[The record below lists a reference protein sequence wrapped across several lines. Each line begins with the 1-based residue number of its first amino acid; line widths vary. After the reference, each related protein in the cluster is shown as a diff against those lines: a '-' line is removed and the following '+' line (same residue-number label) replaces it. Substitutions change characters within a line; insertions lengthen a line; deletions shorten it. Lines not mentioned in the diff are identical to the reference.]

1 MFNRF
6 PKKIYQQFLPVWLV
20 LMADFAIVICTFII
34 TYLLRFNLFASSAN
48 LSMLMQQLLI
58 AGALFLTGAFI
69 FKPHHHIIRHT
80 TLNDA
85 ISVLKTHLVMTIG
98 LLFIR
103 SVIPHLGFKLI
114 IPISVIIIQFFLS
127 VSLMLVMRYLIKFIF
142 HNILEKPKNGIHVMV
157 YGAGKLGSM
166 IQTVIN
172 NETNLNYKIVGFVDD
187 NPTLWNSRLGG
198 IRIYSPAKAFT
209 HFVRSFDV
217 KEMILAIS
225 PAKLEIDAK
234 REIVDACLA
243 ANLKVREV
251 PDPSTWLDSKRTGQ
265 LIRNVKIEDLLGRD
279 PISINVEK
287 VSRGID
293 GKQVMIT
300 GGAGSIGSE
309 IVRQLLFLKPKSI
322 VIVDQAESALFEIQ
336 NEVLPELNGIQLTV
350 FVADVTDRFKM
361 QRIFDRCRPDII
373 FHAAAYKHVPMM
385 ELQPYEAINN
395 NVGGTKVLADLAV
408 EYEVEK
414 FVMISTDKAV
424 NPTNIMGASKRICEI
439 YIQSLSNRKD
449 IKTQFITTRFGN
461 VLGSNGSVIP
471 IFKNQISKGGPVTV
485 THKDVIR
492 YFMTIPEAC
501 QLVLEAGFLGKGGE
515 IFLFD
520 MGEPVRIYDL
530 AKKMISLSGF
540 TPNVDIQIV
549 EVGLRPGEKLYEELL
564 ADKEVT
570 QPTSN
575 KRIMIANI
583 RPYQYR
589 RAIQSINQ
597 MLENLFEMDDYHLV
611 YIMKEIVP
619 EFISSNSRFE
629 SLDVKSFDKQV
640 V

>member
-1 MFNRF
+1 
-6 PKKIYQQFLPVWLV
+6 
-20 LMADFAIVICTFII
+20 
-34 TYLLRFNLFASSAN
+34 
-48 LSMLMQQLLI
+48 
-58 AGALFLTGAFI
+58 
-69 FKPHHHIIRHT
+69 
-80 TLNDA
+80 
-85 ISVLKTHLVMTIG
+85 
-98 LLFIR
+98 
-103 SVIPHLGFKLI
+103 
-114 IPISVIIIQFFLS
+114 
-127 VSLMLVMRYLIKFIF
+127 
-142 HNILEKPKNGIHVMV
+142 
-157 YGAGKLGSM
+157 
-166 IQTVIN
+166 
-172 NETNLNYKIVGFVDD
+172 
-187 NPTLWNSRLGG
+187 
-198 IRIYSPAKAFT
+198 
-209 HFVRSFDV
+209 
-217 KEMILAIS
+217 
-225 PAKLEIDAK
+225 
-234 REIVDACLA
+234 
-243 ANLKVREV
+243 
-251 PDPSTWLDSKRTGQ
+251 
-265 LIRNVKIEDLLGRD
+265 
-279 PISINVEK
+279 
-287 VSRGID
+287 
-293 GKQVMIT
+293 MIT

-322 VIVDQAESALFEIQ
+322 VIVDQAESDLFEIQ
-336 NEVLPELNGIQLTV
+336 NEVLPELNGIQLTI

-361 QRIFDRCRPDII
+361 KRIFDRCRPEII

-414 FVMISTDKAV
+414 FVMVSTDKAV

-439 YIQSLSNRKD
+439 YIQSLANRKD

-530 AKKMISLSGF
+530 AKKMISLSGY
-540 TPNVDIQIV
+540 TPNSDIHIV

-570 QPTSN
+570 LPTSN

-589 RAIQSINQ
+589 KAIQAIDL
-597 MLENLFEMDDYHLV
+597 MLENLFEMDDYRLV
-611 YIMKEIVP
+611 YTMKEIVP

-629 SLDVKSFDKQV
+629 SLDIKSYEMQV